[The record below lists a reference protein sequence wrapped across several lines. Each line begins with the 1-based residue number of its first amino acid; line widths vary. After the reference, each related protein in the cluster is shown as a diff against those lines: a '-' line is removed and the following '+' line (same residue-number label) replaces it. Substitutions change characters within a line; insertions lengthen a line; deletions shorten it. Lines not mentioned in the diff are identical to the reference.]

1 MFNKSK
7 ENSADIQNLGTTMLT
22 KEDFTNINNLIQQ
35 EIFASHQITSP
46 QLFGIKTEGQLGG
59 RTEIRDAYEIFN
71 NTYVAERQDEFNQV
85 FTDFRNLK
93 GEVGEFNIVPLE
105 PLKFEFTES
114 IMVANLTQNE
124 IRELMGR
131 EPLQAGQVTSDGATA
146 VVEQPVQ
153 QAVELP
159 VSNDAIKNLSGR
171 QYQNVMRIVR
181 QFGNGKLSKEQAGL
195 MLKNGFGF
203 TDNDVNVFLGLDD
216 NPLTDDE
223 VQKFSM
229 SEDERMI
236 EYFENC
242 GTYDFNEVGYDKINF
257 EEDLTQTQAS
267 VLDLITKDKN
277 ITPEVISQN
286 LKIDK
291 DLVNEILNDFIKKK
305 IISVSE
311 SKVNETPK
319 YKVLKT
325 VGELGG
331 KAKTTK
337 LFIRYKYD
345 WRSGFSDRDMN
356 SSRPFCVKMREMSNA
371 GKSWSRADIES
382 LSVRLG
388 YSVWERRGG
397 WYTMSN
403 GEHRESCR
411 HIWSS
416 KLMVAK

>member
-1 MFNKSK
+1 
-7 ENSADIQNLGTTMLT
+7 
-22 KEDFTNINNLIQQ
+22 
-35 EIFASHQITSP
+35 
-46 QLFGIKTEGQLGG
+46 
-59 RTEIRDAYEIFN
+59 
-71 NTYVAERQDEFNQV
+71 
-85 FTDFRNLK
+85 
-93 GEVGEFNIVPLE
+93 
-105 PLKFEFTES
+105 
-114 IMVANLTQNE
+114 
-124 IRELMGR
+124 MGR
-131 EPLQAGQVTSDGATA
+131 DPLQAGQVTSDGATA
-146 VVEQPVQ
+146 VVEKSVQ
-153 QAVELP
+153 QAIELP
-159 VSNDAIKNLSGR
+159 VSNDSIKNLSGR

-203 TDNDVNVFLGLDD
+203 TDNDVNTFLGLDD

-229 SEDERMI
+229 SEDDRMI
-236 EYFENC
+236 EYFESC
-242 GTYDFNEVGYDKINF
+242 GTYDFNEVGFDRINF

-291 DLVNEILNDFIKKK
+291 SLVNEILNDFIKKK
-305 IISVSE
+305 IIEVAE
-311 SKVNETPK
+311 SKVNSTPK

-325 VGELGG
+325 VSELGG
-331 KAKTTK
+331 EPKTTK

-345 WRSGFSDRDMN
+345 WRSGFDDSDLI
-356 SSRPFCVKMREMSNA
+356 SSRRFCVKMREMSNA
-371 GKSWSRADIES
+371 GKSWSRSDIET